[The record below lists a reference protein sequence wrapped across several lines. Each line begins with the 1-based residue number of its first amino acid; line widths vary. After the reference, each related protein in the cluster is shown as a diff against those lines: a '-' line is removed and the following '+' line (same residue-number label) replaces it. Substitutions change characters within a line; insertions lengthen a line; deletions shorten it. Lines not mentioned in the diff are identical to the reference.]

1 MKSLTSLILI
11 VIAVAVG
18 YIYTWPQW
26 QKIQVLNERQAELTD
41 ALERAQQ
48 IDLIKQDLEMK
59 YNTIAPEDTKKIN
72 RVVPEKFEP
81 IKLIADINDLAA
93 RYNLVIRETKF
104 AEESSDS
111 SSGVVE
117 DIAPV
122 APYKIVTLSFNTSGQ
137 YRSLYSFI
145 SDLEKSLQLMDIK
158 KVSVAP
164 SQESESSRGGLDIT
178 ITLDTYWM
186 N

>member
-11 VIAVAVG
+11 IIAGAVG
-18 YIYTWPQW
+18 YVYTWPQW
-26 QKIQVLNERQAELTD
+26 QKIQALNERQAELTD
-41 ALERAQQ
+41 ALERAEQ
-48 IDLIKQDLEMK
+48 IDLIKRDLEVK
-59 YNTIAPEDTKKIN
+59 YDTIALEDTKRIN

-93 RYNLVIRETKF
+93 RYSLVVRGTTF
-104 AEESSDS
+104 AEESPDS
-111 SSGVVE
+111 SRGVVK
-117 DIAPV
+117 DVAPV
-122 APYKIVTLSFNTSGQ
+122 APYKIVTLSFGTSGQ

-158 KVSVAP
+158 KVSIAP
-164 SQESESSRGGLDIT
+164 AQDSESSRGALDIT
-178 ITLDTYWM
+178 LTLDTYWM